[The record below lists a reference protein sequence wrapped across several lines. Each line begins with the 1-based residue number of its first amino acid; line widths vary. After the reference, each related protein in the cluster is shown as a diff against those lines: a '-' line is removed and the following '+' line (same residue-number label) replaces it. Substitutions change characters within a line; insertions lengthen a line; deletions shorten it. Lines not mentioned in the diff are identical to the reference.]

1 MERFRVVD
9 EMPSPDELIAR
20 FEDFVRID
28 PAGRGLLSTDE
39 ASHPLCPG
47 ELLTASRHLAENGK
61 SVGIVTGFF
70 IPAAEIPSAE
80 TDGPPGAA
88 LLAAALEQ
96 LGMESFLITDER
108 CADAVRAAGQAYDI
122 GTERILAAPHSCA
135 EWLDEFYSRGR
146 GRNLSH
152 LIAVE
157 RVGPSHTPESLAT
170 QIRSGNAPLE
180 KFTNMV
186 PVDDRNRCHNMRG
199 TIIDEFTADLHR
211 LFDELPHYR
220 PKARTIG
227 IGDGGNEIGMGK
239 LPWEVL
245 TEHLPGATAPLIPCR
260 IATDWNILA
269 GTSNWGAFALAAAT
283 LLLAGQRESLAPWGS
298 EHQRHVLELMIAKG
312 PAVDGVTRLPE
323 ATVDGLP
330 LLTYLQPWQGIR
342 RLLELEP

>member
-1 MERFRVVD
+1 MTS
-9 EMPSPDELIAR
+9 SPEELIGR
-20 FEDFVRID
+20 FEEFIRID

-39 ASHPLCPG
+39 AAHPLCFG
-47 ELLTASRHLAENGK
+47 ELLGAARHLSECGE

-70 IPAAEIPSAE
+70 IPAAATPSAE

-88 LLAAALEQ
+88 LLAAALAQ
-96 LGMESFLITDER
+96 LGMQSYLITDER
-108 CADAVRAAGQAYDI
+108 CRSAVGAAGKAYGI
-122 GTERILAAPHSCA
+122 GDDRILTAPHRCGDWSR
-135 EWLDEFYSRGR
+135 EFFTNGV
-146 GRNLSH
+146 GRNLTH

-157 RVGPSHTPESLAT
+157 RVGPSHTLESLQA
-170 QIRSGNAPLE
+170 QIRSGEAPLE
-180 KFTNMV
+180 KFTNSV
-186 PVDDRNRCHNMRG
+186 PEEERNRCHNMRG
-199 TIIDEFTADLHR
+199 AIIDEFTADLHR
-211 LFDELPHYR
+211 LFDDLPRYQ
-220 PKARTIG
+220 PVARTIG

-260 IATDWNILA
+260 VATDWNILA

-283 LLLAGQRESLAPWGS
+283 LLLAGQAEKLARWNS
-298 EHQRHVLELMIAKG
+298 AHQQQVLETMIAEG

-342 RLLELEP
+342 RCLELEP